1 MNKRVRWLS
10 SRSVEIAGILAL
22 SGLIGCQEEVEQVAV
37 VRPVKTIVLGES
49 TQSRGRVF
57 PGIMQAARRA
67 RLSFR
72 VSGPLVELAVN
83 RGDQVRRGD
92 LLAQI
97 DPRDFDTRV
106 KNLEARLAN
115 LRAQRRAMESARPED
130 ILREEAHLAAAE
142 ARLLEANATFRRYQ
156 RLYQDDNVSKAEYDQ
171 RRAARDVAVADA
183 RASGESLRIA
193 RTGAREEDVDAMDAQ
208 VRALEAELLQATD
221 DLRDT
226 ALVAPYDGIVADS
239 FVENFEY
246 VAGQQEIISLQDIS
260 MVEIAAQIPEAIVA
274 EARGGRIP
282 DFFVRFGA
290 LPDQEFPTEVEE
302 FSAEAD
308 PVTRT
313 YSVTFRTPQP
323 EEANILAG
331 MTAEIVLSGLGDA
344 DAAFSVPVAAIFT
357 DDGGRQSVWVV
368 DKASMMPRKV
378 NVTVGDLVGESA
390 MILDGVSNG
399 DQIIT
404 AGARYLSE
412 DQKIREV
419 TDELRER
426 R

>member
-10 SRSVEIAGILAL
+10 SRSVAIAGFLAL
-22 SGLIGCQEEVEQVAV
+22 SGLVGCQEEVEQVAV

-83 RGDQVRRGD
+83 RGDQVRQGD

-130 ILREEAHLAAAE
+130 ILREEANVAAAE

-193 RTGAREEDVDAMDAQ
+193 RSGAREEDIDAMDAQ

-221 DLRDT
+221 NLRDT

-260 MVEIAAQIPEAIVA
+260 MVEIVAQIPEAIVA

-323 EEANILAG
+323 EGANILAG

-368 DKASMMPRKV
+368 DKASMTPRKV

-404 AGARYLSE
+404 AGARYLTE